1 MQAPEQL
8 RESGSSAQTVGTHLR
23 ALEYRRRCA
32 CGLACAPEKK
42 HAVKTITCKRTGF
55 TNGSA
60 APIATLRIPL
70 HDANVG
76 DPVALSARKTR
87 FDIFAFEVGGG
98 AV

>member
-1 MQAPEQL
+1 MPA
-8 RESGSSAQTVGTHLR
+8 SI
-23 ALEYRRRCA
+23 
-32 CGLACAPEKK
+32 PEKE
-42 HAVKTITCKRTGF
+42 HAVKTIACNRTGF

-60 APIATLRIPL
+60 APIVTLPIAL

-76 DPVALSARKTR
+76 DPVALSARKAR